1 MQTYTKLHIMLI
13 IMCQNS
19 HSEEKKHRMC
29 SRTHAMEK
37 NVEIVFDIFF
47 RTIRSVQLV
56 SLWANTEVISF
67 EKRAN
72 SVTNDTHTQRVVTIM
87 WPGFAVKT
95 NNQKTELLIFVH
107 SQFVCIYFYFE
118 CFFPPPSTICNGV
131 CLICVFFRRE
141 FENKRKQLRR
151 LIM

>member
-1 MQTYTKLHIMLI
+1 MKSYKFMQTYTKLHIMLI

-72 SVTNDTHTQRVVTIM
+72 SVTNDTHTTCCDDYVA
-87 WPGFAVKT
+87 W
-95 NNQKTELLIFVH
+95 
-107 SQFVCIYFYFE
+107 
-118 CFFPPPSTICNGV
+118 
-131 CLICVFFRRE
+131 FRCQ
-141 FENKRKQLRR
+141 N
-151 LIM
+151 

>member
-1 MQTYTKLHIMLI
+1 M
-13 IMCQNS
+13 
-19 HSEEKKHRMC
+19 
-29 SRTHAMEK
+29 TH
-37 NVEIVFDIFF
+37 
-47 RTIRSVQLV
+47 
-56 SLWANTEVISF
+56 
-67 EKRAN
+67 
-72 SVTNDTHTQRVVTIM
+72 THTQRVVTIM

-131 CLICVFFRRE
+131 CLICDFFRRE